1 MRRAYY
7 REEAHERTGTVGRGA
22 AAGLYFSPMTDRRG
36 ELAWHDLTRA
46 LGFLRPYAVLSVT
59 ALLSLL
65 VVTASTL
72 VAPQFVRVLIDNG
85 ITGGSRR
92 WILISTAGLL
102 AMAVVRGLFTF
113 LHGYLAEKAGQG
125 VAFDLRN
132 EIYEKLQS
140 LSFSYHDRAQ
150 TGQLMTRVTSDVENI
165 RTFTG
170 QGFLVF
176 ISAALTLVGTA
187 AVLFWMQW
195 VLALV
200 ALATIPAIFL
210 VLGLFVRRVLP
221 LFRGIQV
228 RLGALNTVLQENLA
242 GVAVVKA
249 FAREPYE
256 LERYESANQDLLGE
270 GLKVVRALASTL
282 PYVFAIANLG
292 SLGVVWV
299 GGDRVISG
307 HMSLGDLVAFNAYLS
322 FLLVPIFQLAF
333 LSSTLSRAGASSRRV
348 FEVLDAEVEVRDRP
362 GAIELGSIE
371 GRVTFE
377 GVGFRYAGQEG
388 SVLQDVSFDV
398 EPGETVAV
406 LGTTGSG
413 KSTIINL
420 IPRFYDP
427 TEGAVRVDGIDIRD
441 VAVKNLRAHIGI
453 VLQEAVLFGGTV
465 RENIAY
471 GRPDASLEEIEAAA
485 RAAQAHDF
493 IIALPDGYDSV
504 VGERG
509 VTLSGGQRQRVSIAR
524 TLLVDPRIL
533 LLDDATSAVD
543 VETEVRLQI
552 ALRGLMKG
560 RTSFVIAQRL
570 STVRLANRV
579 ILIDGGRVVGQ
590 GSHDELLRTI
600 PLYGEIVDTE
610 LLQADDPDAVSGEAP

>member
-1 MRRAYY
+1 
-7 REEAHERTGTVGRGA
+7 
-22 AAGLYFSPMTDRRG
+22 MTDRRG
-36 ELAWHDLTRA
+36 ERSWHDLTRA
-46 LGFLRPYAVLSVT
+46 LGFLRPYAALSVA
-59 ALLSLL
+59 ALFSLL

-72 VAPQFVRVLIDNG
+72 VAPQFVRVLIDKG
-85 ITGGSRR
+85 ITGGSWR
-92 WILISTAGLL
+92 WILLSTAGLL

-132 EIYEKLQS
+132 FIYEKLQN

-150 TGQLMTRVTSDVENI
+150 TGQLMTRVTSDVENV

-221 LFRGIQV
+221 LFSGIQV

-282 PYVFAIANLG
+282 PYVFVIANLG

-362 GAIELGSIE
+362 GAIELGSIQ

-441 VAVKNLRAHIGI
+441 VALKNLRAHIGI

-465 RENIAY
+465 RENIAF
-471 GRPDASLEEIEAAA
+471 GRPDASPEEIEAAA
-485 RAAQAHDF
+485 LAAQAHDF
-493 IIALPDGYDSV
+493 IVALPDGYDSV

-543 VETEVRLQI
+543 VETEVRLQV
-552 ALRGLMKG
+552 ALRELMKG

-590 GSHDELLRTI
+590 GSHDELLRTV

-610 LLQADDPDAVSGEAP
+610 LLQADDPGVASGEAA

>member
-1 MRRAYY
+1 MKW
-7 REEAHERTGTVGRGA
+7 
-22 AAGLYFSPMTDRRG
+22 GLYFPLMTERRRD
-36 ELAWHDLTRA
+36 LPWHDLRRA
-46 LGFLRPYAVLSVT
+46 LGFLRPYTAPSLAALVSVLLMTV
-59 ALLSLL
+59 A
-65 VVTASTL
+65 TL
-72 VAPQFVRVLIDNG
+72 FAPQFIRLLIDRG
-85 ITGGSRR
+85 ITGGSWR
-92 WILISTAGLL
+92 WILFSTAGLL
-102 AMAVVRGLFTF
+102 GVAVVRGLFTF

-132 EIYEKLQS
+132 AIYEKLQN

-150 TGQLMTRVTSDVENI
+150 TGQLMTRVTSDVENV

-176 ISAALTLVGTA
+176 TSSLLTLVGTA
-187 AVLFWMQW
+187 AVLLWMQW
-195 VLALV
+195 LLALV
-200 ALATIPAIFL
+200 ALATIPAIFV

-221 LFRGIQV
+221 LFRDIQV

-256 LERYESANQDLLGE
+256 LERYEAANRDLLHE

-282 PYVFAIANLG
+282 PYVFVIANLG

-307 HMSLGDLVAFNAYLS
+307 YMSLGDLVAFNAYLS

-362 GAIELGSIE
+362 GAVELGRID

-377 GVGFRYAGQEG
+377 AVGFRYVGQEG

-398 EPGETVAV
+398 EPGETVAL

-427 TEGAVRVDGIDIRD
+427 TEGVVRVDGVDIRD
-441 VAVKNLRAHIGI
+441 VTVKSLRAHVGI
-453 VLQEAVLFGGTV
+453 VLQEALLFGGTL

-471 GRPDASLEEIEAAA
+471 GRPDASAEEVEAAA
-485 RAAQAHDF
+485 RAAQVHDF
-493 IIALPDGYDSV
+493 ISDLPDGYESV

-509 VTLSGGQRQRVSIAR
+509 VALSGGQRQRVSIAR

-543 VETEVRLQI
+543 VETEVRLQL
-552 ALRGLMKG
+552 ALRELMKG

-590 GSHDELLRTI
+590 GTHDELLRTI

-610 LLQADDPDAVSGEAP
+610 LVRQGEVGIVPEEAA

>member
-1 MRRAYY
+1 MSERRSEHS
-7 REEAHERTGTVGRGA
+7 R
-22 AAGLYFSPMTDRRG
+22 
-36 ELAWHDLTRA
+36 HDLTRA
-46 LGFLRPYAVLSVT
+46 LGFLRPYAAPFVA
-59 ALLSLL
+59 ALFSLL
-65 VVTASTL
+65 VVTAATL
-72 VAPQFVRVLIDNG
+72 LAPQFVRLLIDRG
-85 ITGGSRR
+85 ITGGRWR
-92 WILISTAGLL
+92 WILLSTGGLL
-102 AMAVVRGLFTF
+102 AMAIVRGLFTF

-132 EIYEKLQS
+132 AIYEKLQN

-150 TGQLMTRVTSDVENI
+150 TGQLMTRVTSDVDNI

-176 ISAALTLVGTA
+176 ISSALTLVGTA
-187 AVLFWMQW
+187 AVLLWMQW
-195 VLALV
+195 LLALV
-200 ALATIPAIFL
+200 ALATIPAIFV
-210 VLGLFVRRVLP
+210 VLGFFVRRVLP

-228 RLGALNTVLQENLA
+228 RLSALNTVLQENLA

-256 LERYESANQDLLGE
+256 LARYESANQDLLGE

-282 PYVFAIANLG
+282 PYVFVIANLG

-307 HMSLGDLVAFNAYLS
+307 HMSLGDLVAFNTYLS
-322 FLLVPIFQLAF
+322 FLLVPVFQLAF
-333 LSSTLSRAGASSRRV
+333 LSSTLSRAGAGSRRV
-348 FEVLDAEVEVRDRP
+348 FEVLDAEVEVRDRE
-362 GAIELGSIE
+362 GATELTHIE
-371 GRVTFE
+371 GSVAFE

-388 SVLQDVSFDV
+388 SVLQEVSFAV

-427 TEGAVRVDGIDIRD
+427 TEGVVRVDGIDIRE
-441 VAVKNLRAHIGI
+441 VTLKSLRAHIGI
-453 VLQEAVLFGGTV
+453 VLQEAVLFGGTL
-465 RENIAY
+465 RENIAF
-471 GRPDASLEEIEAAA
+471 GRPDASMEEIEAAA

-493 IIALPDGYDSV
+493 IVTLPSGYDSV

-543 VETEVRLQI
+543 AETEARLQL
-552 ALRGLMKG
+552 ALRELMKG

-570 STVRLANRV
+570 STLRLASRV

-590 GSHDELLRTI
+590 GTHDELLRTV

-610 LLQADDPDAVSGEAP
+610 LGRPDEAGALPEQAA

>member
-1 MRRAYY
+1 MKERR
-7 REEAHERTGTVGRGA
+7 RD
-22 AAGLYFSPMTDRRG
+22 LP
-36 ELAWHDLTRA
+36 WHDLTRA
-46 LGFLRPYAVLSVT
+46 LGFLRPYAAPSLAAFVSVLLMTV
-59 ALLSLL
+59 A
-65 VVTASTL
+65 TL
-72 VAPQFVRVLIDNG
+72 FAPQFIRLLIDRG
-85 ITGGSRR
+85 ITAGSWR
-92 WILISTAGLL
+92 WILFSTAGLL
-102 AMAVVRGLFTF
+102 GVAVVRGLFTF

-132 EIYEKLQS
+132 AIYEKLQN

-176 ISAALTLVGTA
+176 TSSLLTLVGTA
-187 AVLFWMQW
+187 AVLLWMQW
-195 VLALV
+195 LLALV
-200 ALATIPAIFL
+200 ALAAIPAIFV
-210 VLGLFVRRVLP
+210 VLGLFVSRVLP
-221 LFRGIQV
+221 LFRDIQV
-228 RLGALNTVLQENLA
+228 RLAALNTVLQENLA

-256 LERYESANQDLLGE
+256 LARYEAANRDLLNE

-282 PYVFAIANLG
+282 PYVFVIANLG

-322 FLLVPIFQLAF
+322 FLLMPIFQLAF

-348 FEVLDAEVEVRDRP
+348 FEILDAEVEVRDRA
-362 GAIELGSIE
+362 GAIELGRIE

-377 GVGFRYAGQEG
+377 GVGFRYVGQEG
-388 SVLQDVSFDV
+388 AVLQDVSFDV
-398 EPGETVAV
+398 EPGETVAL

-427 TEGAVRVDGIDIRD
+427 TEGVVRVDGVDIRD
-441 VAVKNLRAHIGI
+441 VTVKSLRAHVGI
-453 VLQEAVLFGGTV
+453 VLQEAVLFGGTL

-471 GRPDASLEEIEAAA
+471 GRPDASAEEVEAAA
-485 RAAQAHDF
+485 RTAQAHDF
-493 IIALPDGYDSV
+493 ISDLPDGYESV

-543 VETEVRLQI
+543 VETEVRLQL
-552 ALRGLMKG
+552 ALRELMKG

-579 ILIDGGRVVGQ
+579 ILIDEGRVVGQ
-590 GSHDELLRTI
+590 GTHDELLRTI

-610 LLQADDPDAVSGEAP
+610 LVRQGEVGIVPEEAA